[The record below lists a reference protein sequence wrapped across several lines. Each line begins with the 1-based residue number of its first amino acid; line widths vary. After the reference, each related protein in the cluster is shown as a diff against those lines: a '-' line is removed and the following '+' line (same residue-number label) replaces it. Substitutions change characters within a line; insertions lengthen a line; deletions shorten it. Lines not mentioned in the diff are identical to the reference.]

1 MDPRDGADMGMEPD
15 RYQDPLEEGNESSL
29 AYEPGSDGADFTS
42 EPGDVSKPIE
52 AVDQDLVE
60 ELVPLWT
67 PPGEPELVE
76 EMSETLAFP
85 SEELGSIIEAM
96 ARLEASLEGR
106 LEGLRSLFEREVRAE
121 SSRERIVDRL
131 HAELQEYK
139 NDFVLKL
146 LKPIFLD
153 LILLHDELGKRE
165 EPNVPAEGAGTMAFA
180 REIQQAIEDILY
192 RQGVEPFREQGIDF
206 DPKRQRS
213 ISTVVC
219 DDPNQARTIAR
230 RVRPGFES
238 EGKVIRPEL
247 VSVYVGHA
255 RGAAG
260 D

>member
-1 MDPRDGADMGMEPD
+1 MGMEPD
-15 RYQDPLEEGNESSL
+15 RNQDPLEEGHESSL
-29 AYEPGSDGADFTS
+29 EYEPGSDGAEFTS
-42 EPGDVSKPIE
+42 DPGDVTKPIE
-52 AVDQDLVE
+52 AVHQEPVEDLV
-60 ELVPLWT
+60 PRWT
-67 PPGEPELVE
+67 PPGEPEPVE
-76 EMSETLAFP
+76 EVSKTHAFP
-85 SEELGSIIEAM
+85 SEEFDSITGAM
-96 ARLEASLEGR
+96 ARLEASLVER

-146 LKPIFLD
+146 MKPVFLD

-165 EPNVPAEGAGTMAFA
+165 DPDSAGEVTGTRALA

-238 EGKVIRPEL
+238 DGKVIRPEL
-247 VSVYVGHA
+247 VSVYVA
-255 RGAAG
+255 NPRGAVG